1 MRERAIVAETRWA
14 PLRSPPQTIQPEQ
27 RLDDGGRRGTSTE
40 IALELLA
47 AASGQELRLFWGFDS
62 LRHHR
67 EAEAMGQRQGGR
79 HDGLVSGSNSN
90 AADEGA
96 IDLEH
101 PEGEA
106 LERGQ

>member
-1 MRERAIVAETRWA
+1 V
-14 PLRSPPQTIQPEQ
+14 L
-27 RLDDGGRRGTSTE
+27 LDDGGRCGAPE
-40 IALELLA
+40 EVALELLA
-47 AASGQELRLFWGFDS
+47 AASGQELRLLWGFDS

-79 HDGLVSGSNSN
+79 HDRLVIGSNPNS
-90 AADEGA
+90 ADEGP